1 MSRRQPRPR
10 ASRGRPVV
18 GERYDVEVGPV
29 AHGGHCVAR
38 LPDDAAEVGG
48 TVVFVRHALP
58 GERVTVELTEGAV
71 GDRFLRGDAVVVH
84 EEAPDRVTPPCR
96 YAGPGRCGG
105 CDFQHVDLTAQR
117 RLKAQ
122 VVSEQL
128 RRLASLERQV
138 EVEPVTG
145 DLDGLRWRTRMRYH
159 RTEAGALGLRV
170 HRSRRVVPV
179 DDCLIQALDARV
191 LVEGE
196 PGPLGPVTEV
206 VRDRAFQVAADGF
219 WQVHRGAP
227 ATLVD
232 AVLAAAGLRPG
243 DRVADLYSGVGLL
256 SRFLAE
262 AVGEGGRVHAVE
274 GDRRAVEQA
283 TANLAAFPWVETTHG
298 PVEQVV
304 AAGGIGACD
313 VVVLDPPRTG
323 AKRRVVESVASLA
336 PRLVVYVAC
345 DPAAFARDV
354 AYFAGNGYDLTGL
367 RAFDL
372 FPMTRHVELVG
383 VFCPAP

>member
-1 MSRRQPRPR
+1 M
-10 ASRGRPVV
+10 V

-58 GERVTVELTEGAV
+58 GERVTVQLTEGAV

-84 EEAPDRVTPPCR
+84 EESPDRVTPPCR

-105 CDFQHVDLTAQR
+105 CDFQHVDLSAQR
-117 RLKAQ
+117 RLKEQ
-122 VVSEQL
+122 VVFEQL
-128 RRLASLERQV
+128 LRLASLKRQV
-138 EVEPVTG
+138 EVEPVVG

-159 RTEAGALGLRV
+159 RTEGGALGLRM
-170 HRSRRVVPV
+170 HRSRRAVPV
-179 DDCLIQALDARV
+179 DDCLIQAPDARV

-196 PGPLGPVTEV
+196 PGPQEPVTEV
-206 VRDRAFQVAADGF
+206 VRDRVFQVAADGF

-232 AVLAAAGLRPG
+232 AVLAAAELRPG

-262 AVGEGGRVHAVE
+262 VVGDGGLVHAVE

-283 TANLAAFPWVETTHG
+283 TENLAAFPWVRNTCG
-298 PVEQVV
+298 PVEQVL
-304 AAGGIGACD
+304 AAGEVGACE
-313 VVVLDPPRTG
+313 VVVLDPPRAG
-323 AKRRVVESVASLA
+323 AKRRVVEAVASLA
-336 PRLVVYVAC
+336 PRVVVYVAC

-354 AYFAGNGYDLTGL
+354 AYFAENGYDLTGL

-372 FPMTRHVELVG
+372 FPMTHHVELVG
-383 VFCPAP
+383 VFSPRP